1 MYLTGRV
8 VDYNTGDGLPGAT
21 ISIDGKGVTI
31 SDSNGFFTVN
41 TSTNGINLTASY
53 VGYDSNTLP
62 ADMVSSNALITLQK
76 SDTSLPLVSVVAK
89 LKANPLPYAAA
100 AAGLALL
107 LFADKK
113 KKKMGKI
120 DTTTILLI
128 VAGAAGI
135 YLLTRP
141 RTPVYGQVPVYG
153 SQVPAYNPYLNPA
166 ASNPVAGDIA
176 AAGGAA
182 SSILDAISRL

>member
-21 ISIDGKGVTI
+21 ISIDGKGTTI
-31 SDSNGFFTVN
+31 SDNLGFFTVN
-41 TSTNGINLTASY
+41 NTGNGVNLTASY

-76 SDTSLPLVSVVAK
+76 SDASLPLVTVVAK
-89 LKANPLPYAAA
+89 IKSNPLPYAAA

-107 LFADKK
+107 LFSDKK

-120 DTTTILLI
+120 DSTTILLI
-128 VAGAAGI
+128 IGGAAAV

-141 RTPVYGQVPVYG
+141 RTPIYGQVPVYG
-153 SQVPAYNPYLNPA
+153 NQIPGYNPYLNPA
-166 ASNPVAGDIA
+166 AANPVAGDIA